1 MTELRTFVDDTL
13 SFEGQLFLASVPRIR
28 HLTGDGEPLDR
39 AYYLRHRI
47 ETVRRIRETAR
58 TDALALAFMLREDY
72 NAARKW
78 ARYTEQEL
86 NHDRLYLADLHHH
99 GYTTEQVLAIPPMHS
114 TVLLLQTLESRIQ
127 QLGSL
132 PAVAYSVFVEWNSE
146 RASAAAVERTA
157 AELGA
162 SYVTGS
168 RAHLGIDVR
177 EDHLAV
183 MLEVTAAVMRGRY
196 DGSVLGALLRE
207 LGALFRGYFTELHQI
222 ALATKVS
229 A

>member
-1 MTELRTFVDDTL
+1 MTELRELVDQTL
-13 SFEGQLFLASVPRIR
+13 ALEGQLFLGSVPRVR

-58 TDALALAFMLREDY
+58 TDALALAHMLREDY
-72 NAARKW
+72 EAARKW

-86 NHDRLYLADLHHH
+86 NHDRLYLADLHRH
-99 GYTTEQVLAIPPMHS
+99 GYTTEQVLAIPPMQA
-114 TVLLLQTLESRIQ
+114 TVHLLHTLEERIG

-146 RASAAAVERTA
+146 RASAAAVARA
-157 AELGA
+157 AEAFGA
-162 SYVTGS
+162 SHVAGS
-168 RAHLGIDVR
+168 RAHLGIDER

-183 MLEVTAAVMRGRY
+183 MLEVAEAVMRGRH
-196 DGSVLGALLRE
+196 DPAVLVGLLQE
-207 LGALFRGYFTELHQI
+207 TGELFRAYFTELHYI
-222 ALATKVS
+222 ALAADV
-229 A
+229 AA